1 MYFNRVVERLSGRSA
16 RRAFEPAVIA
26 YGTGAGKGPDDPVP
40 LSYAELDGAARSVAV
55 WLSEHCAAGER
66 VLLLSPLGAEL
77 IKNVLGCLYAGVV
90 PVVAPVPAG
99 RDPHLARA
107 TGIAF
112 DAEARVVLT
121 DTTCLGAV
129 HDWLS
134 QDGMGELTCVA
145 TDAVPLGD
153 PADWVEPA
161 HDPDELAVLSYG
173 SDEGELVG
181 TAISNAALGHGLRRT
196 ADALGLTEEDRVLSW
211 LPPDQYAGLMAVL
224 TALSVG
230 ATAVLLRPDRF
241 RRDPLRWLELV
252 DRHRITVSGGA
263 AVAYGR
269 CADAAAERGVAGLDL
284 SSWRIAYTSTTLL
297 DPALLTRFARTLA
310 PAGFDQAALRVS
322 YCLPEAGFL
331 VSTTEPSPRLRTARV
346 SAVALEKRTFA
357 ASAAAEGPVLVSS
370 GRVARL
376 DLRVVDPD
384 SGRPLPDR
392 RVGEVWIR
400 GDGLASGYWRRGT
413 GGDLRFGATLD
424 SGEGGFFRTG
434 DIGVLDAGE
443 LFVLGRADS
452 MLTVAGRTIR
462 AQDVEREL
470 AERFPGLGGHPASAF
485 TVAVPRHEVV
495 VVQELDR
502 VDLDELRVLAGA
514 VRSWLRRRTRVR
526 FGSVVFLHPGE
537 LPAVACDRDR
547 RELVRALFAARAIHP
562 VYEELDGD
570 VRRLYREPAADE
582 VEEVVAGARVA
593 V

>member
-1 MYFNRVVERLSGRSA
+1 MYFNHVVERLSGR
-16 RRAFEPAVIA
+16 PAGRSGEAAAITCDTD
-26 YGTGAGKGPDDPVP
+26 GGEGSGDSSS
-40 LSYAELDGAARSVAV
+40 LSYAELDLAARAVAV
-55 WLSEHCAAGER
+55 WLSEHCAPGER
-66 VLLLSPLGAEL
+66 VLLLSPLGVEL
-77 IKNVLGCLYAGVV
+77 VKNVLGCLYAGVV
-90 PVVAPVPAG
+90 PVVAPVPDG
-99 RDPHLARA
+99 RDPHLSRA

-121 DTTCLGAV
+121 EASCLSAV

-153 PADWVEPA
+153 PADWVEPRR
-161 HDPDELAVLSYG
+161 DPGELALLSYG
-173 SDEGELVG
+173 SGEGELVG
-181 TAISNAALGHGLRRT
+181 TAISAAALGHGLRRT

-211 LPPDQYAGLMAVL
+211 LPPDQYSGLMAVL

-230 ATAVLLRPDRF
+230 ATTVLLSPDRF

-252 DRHRITVSGGA
+252 HRHRITVSGGGPG
-263 AVAYGR
+263 AYGR
-269 CADAAAERGVAGLDL
+269 CADAAAERGVTGLDL
-284 SSWRIAYTSTTLL
+284 SSWRVAYTSTAML
-297 DPALLTRFARTLA
+297 DPATLTRFARVLA
-310 PAGFDQAALRVS
+310 PAGFDQSALRVS

-331 VSTTEPSPRLRTARV
+331 VSTTDPRPLLRTARV

-357 ASAAAEGPVLVSS
+357 ASTSAEGPVLVSS

-376 DLRVVDPD
+376 DLRVVDPE

-392 RVGEVWIR
+392 RVGEVWVR
-400 GDGLASGYWRRGT
+400 GDGLASGYWRRG
-413 GGDLRFGATLD
+413 GGTDLRFGATLD
-424 SGEGGFFRTG
+424 TGEGGFFRTG

-462 AQDVEREL
+462 AHDVEREL
-470 AERFPGLGGHPASAF
+470 AERFPALAGHPASVF

-502 VDLDELRVLAGA
+502 VDRDELRLLAGA

-526 FGSVVFLHPGE
+526 FGSVVFLQPGQ
-537 LPAVACDRDR
+537 LPAVGGERDR
-547 RELVRALFAARAIHP
+547 RELVRALFAARAVHP

-570 VRRLYREPAADE
+570 VRRLYREPTGHG
-582 VEEVVAGARVA
+582 VEVVTGDRVA